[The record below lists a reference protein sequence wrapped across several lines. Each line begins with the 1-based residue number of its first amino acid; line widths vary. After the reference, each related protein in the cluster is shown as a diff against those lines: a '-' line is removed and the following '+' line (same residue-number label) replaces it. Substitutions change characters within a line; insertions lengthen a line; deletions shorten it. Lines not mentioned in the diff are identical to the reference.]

1 MVKRSLPLQIVPR
14 KSKYSIPAGTI
25 SAVEVSAKYL
35 FVSLPKVNMW
45 CPQTV
50 IERPENASSAT
61 TNAG

>member
-1 MVKRSLPLQIVPR
+1 M
-14 KSKYSIPAGTI
+14 PAGTI
-25 SAVEVSAKYL
+25 SAVEVSEKYL
-35 FVSLPKVNMW
+35 FVVWPKVNMW